1 MFEQQPKT
9 LQQKVKL
16 LATQALEKSEHSAWF
31 DVLYSQANKDASKV
45 PWAKLTAHPYLQ
57 DWLNQQTIQGQGKS
71 ALVIGCGL
79 GDDAEALAK
88 LGFQVTAFD
97 ISPTAIAWAK
107 ERFPDS
113 PVNYVVADLLALD
126 SDWQGK
132 FDLVFECRNIQ
143 ALPLSI
149 RAQVMAAIASLVAPG
164 GRLLVITRVRDFDD
178 EPDGPPWPLSE
189 KELAQFKEFG
199 LSEISRHK
207 FIEGDQI
214 QVEQVRIEY
223 ILTPSA
229 S

>member
-1 MFEQQPKT
+1 MFEEQPKT

-16 LATQALEKSEHSAWF
+16 LATEALQKSEHSAWF
-31 DVLYSQANKDASKV
+31 DVLYSQANKDASQV

-57 DWLNQQTIQGQGKS
+57 DWLNDQIIQGQGKS

-79 GDDAEALAK
+79 GDDAETLAD

-113 PVNYVVADLLALD
+113 PVNYVVADLLALNP
-126 SDWQGK
+126 DWQGK
-132 FDLVFECRNIQ
+132 FDFVFECRNIQ
-143 ALPLSI
+143 ALPLNI
-149 RAQVMAAIASLVAPG
+149 REKVINAITPLVAPG
-164 GRLLVITRVRDFDD
+164 GTLLVITRIRDFDAQ
-178 EPDGPPWPLSE
+178 PDGPPWPLSE

-199 LSEISRHK
+199 LSEISRHT
-207 FIEGDQI
+207 FIESEHH

-223 ILTPSA
+223 KLNVES
-229 S
+229 